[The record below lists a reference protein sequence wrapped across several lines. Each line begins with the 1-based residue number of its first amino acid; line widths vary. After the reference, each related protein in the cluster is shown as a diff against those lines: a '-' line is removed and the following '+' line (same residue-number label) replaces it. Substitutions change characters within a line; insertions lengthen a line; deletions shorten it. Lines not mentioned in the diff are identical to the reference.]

1 MLSKLSQRERVCMSK
16 LIIYSFNPSKYIG
29 LSTASY
35 LPSTTHLYYLLRVQS
50 LKMAGT
56 FWTQEQIEMSIMEDD
71 DPTLECSDQE
81 MMDYLDDE
89 ETGLPDY
96 MDSMAFSGIL
106 RESTGLQGSGNLR
119 ELTGPQ
125 GPGSLR
131 SSLGNLGDS
140 HVNLR
145 ESYETSNSQRVRE
158 AGEYRL
164 MTLMSA
170 FSM

>member
-1 MLSKLSQRERVCMSK
+1 
-16 LIIYSFNPSKYIG
+16 
-29 LSTASY
+29 
-35 LPSTTHLYYLLRVQS
+35 
-50 LKMAGT
+50 
-56 FWTQEQIEMSIMEDD
+56 MSIMEDD

-106 RESTGLQGSGNLR
+106 RESTGLQGSGSLR

-125 GPGSLR
+125 GPG
-131 SSLGNLGDS
+131 
-140 HVNLR
+140 NLR